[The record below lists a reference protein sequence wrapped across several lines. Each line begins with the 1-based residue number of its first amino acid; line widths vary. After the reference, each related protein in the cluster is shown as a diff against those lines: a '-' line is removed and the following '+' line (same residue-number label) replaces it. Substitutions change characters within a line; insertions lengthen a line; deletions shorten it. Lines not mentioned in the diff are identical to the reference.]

1 MLSIEEYFDNIN
13 PYLSDMINDIK
24 TQDEWKIQAA
34 ITIN

>member
-24 TQDEWKIQAA
+24 IQDEWKIQAA